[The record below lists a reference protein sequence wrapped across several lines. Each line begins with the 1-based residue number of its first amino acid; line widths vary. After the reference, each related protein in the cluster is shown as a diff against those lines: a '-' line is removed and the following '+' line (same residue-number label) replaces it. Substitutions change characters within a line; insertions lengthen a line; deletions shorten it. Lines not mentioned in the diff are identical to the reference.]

1 MSTRLLVFL
10 ILQSYRFPAAGTF
23 HCDLCG
29 HSLTKALSL
38 GQPPIGKMAKKLIVG
53 EVYIFPRHA
62 INKHMEV
69 SICWW
74 DLLYK
79 IMQVCVCCGGHDS
92 FTDTMIHAL
101 SKTITGIKINKYWK
115 TGIKEGRLFL
125 LPLLSALSGY
135 SWYLCGKATGS
146 SGQTPSGLVVSLF

>member
-29 HSLTKALSL
+29 HSLTKALFL
-38 GQPPIGKMAKKLIVG
+38 GQPPIGKMAKKLIVD
-53 EVYIFPRHA
+53 EVYIFLSLA

-79 IMQVCVCCGGHDS
+79 MLLVCVCYGGHHS
-92 FTDTMIHAL
+92 STDIMIHLL
-101 SKTITGIKINKYWK
+101 SKTVTGIKINKYWK
-115 TGIKEGRLFL
+115 TGIKEGGLFS
-125 LPLLSALSGY
+125 LPLLSALAGY
-135 SWYLCGKATGS
+135 FCYLCGKTSAS
-146 SGQTPSGLVVSLF
+146 SGQAPLGLVMSLF